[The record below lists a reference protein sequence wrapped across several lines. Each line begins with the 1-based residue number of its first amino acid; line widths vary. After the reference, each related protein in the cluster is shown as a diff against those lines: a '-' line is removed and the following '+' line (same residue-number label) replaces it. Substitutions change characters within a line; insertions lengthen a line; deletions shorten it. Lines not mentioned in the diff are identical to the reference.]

1 MIGYIAGRIIAF
13 IESKMVVKTTSGL
26 GYMVSFNQQKRY
38 MINENVELFVLHIC
52 REDKEELFGFETIQD
67 REWVENLLKV
77 NGVGPKMAAL
87 IIYSMGV
94 NRIKQA
100 LDDKD
105 IEPFCKVKGLG
116 KKTAQKIVL
125 ELKGTMV
132 DLEKVVADMDNG
144 DFTINFTEAMGN
156 LGYKRGEIVSAI
168 STLKKDKLWE
178 TDDLLSTIRRG
189 LSLLG
194 KN

>member
-1 MIGYIAGRIIAF
+1 MIGYISGRIIAF

-38 MINENVELFVLHIC
+38 MINENVELFVLHVS
-52 REDKEELFGFETIQD
+52 REDKEELFGFETIED

>member
-1 MIGYIAGRIIAF
+1 MIGYISGRIIAF

-38 MINENVELFVLHIC
+38 MINENVELFVLHVS